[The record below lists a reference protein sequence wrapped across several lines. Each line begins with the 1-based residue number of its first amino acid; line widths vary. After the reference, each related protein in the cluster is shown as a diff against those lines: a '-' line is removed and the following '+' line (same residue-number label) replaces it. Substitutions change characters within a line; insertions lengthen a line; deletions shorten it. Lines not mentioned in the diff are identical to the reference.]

1 MEDGEYDGFVVTY
14 EKVEGGWRIL
24 TGWRGTDGTITYG
37 SEFVSHSFRSAIAMF
52 AQSISNSN
60 RGLID
65 ILKEILPQ

>member
-14 EKVEGGWRIL
+14 EKVEG
-24 TGWRGTDGTITYG
+24 GWRGTDGTITYG